1 MNITKYGMAED
12 SVLNYL
18 PTESPPENLVSNTLR
33 GVQLPLVTRH
43 TLSWISAVAAE
54 FERQAMWRHIRGYR
68 FATYGLA
75 DTDYEYV
82 GFAVLA
88 YADPVAFGPDPTLD
102 LKVANH
108 VFRVF
113 IRRGV
118 LINQAP
124 AIHPQISHRRWA
136 TRSLFWTKA
145 AIPSATARLSILR
158 NQGSTQYWWPLLPL
172 HQIGRRLASH
182 RKELPSTSTHTS
194 RPSVA
199 RQSLSARAA
208 CQPK

>member
-113 IRRGV
+113 CRTQAIRRDPTEDGRRGRFSG
-118 LINQAP
+118 QKR
-124 AIHPQISHRRWA
+124 QYHRQRRGCRYCA
-136 TRSLFWTKA
+136 TRDRRN
-145 AIPSATARLSILR
+145 IGGPS
-158 NQGSTQYWWPLLPL
+158 
-172 HQIGRRLASH
+172 
-182 RKELPSTSTHTS
+182 
-194 RPSVA
+194 
-199 RQSLSARAA
+199 SLSTR
-208 CQPK
+208 